1 MNNTFLLFQSSKPQ
15 NHRENRPQ
23 RRSKNISRG
32 IKMGI
37 GPIWGINSVS
47 PFNLSCFKISKIVFY
62 KSLSFGLITY
72 HIMFLTGNIW
82 RRSGQQ
88 LHWWHS
94 NWRLLFESRVMF
106 LWWLWFNFHNLKFCS
121 VKCDL
126 FYSFYTPPSKFFCGL
141 GSFRCCYL
149 LASRTAKSQRSHLH
163 DQASSS
169 ALTVS
174 AKRTLW

>member
-23 RRSKNISRG
+23 RRSKNILRW
-32 IKMGI
+32 ITMGI

-47 PFNLSCFKISKIVFY
+47 PFILSCFKKSNIVFY

-72 HIMFLTGNIW
+72 NIMFLTGNIW

-88 LHWWHS
+88 LYWWHR

-106 LWWLWFNFHNLKFCS
+106 LWWVLNNCTSVTYFKHRQTTLCS
-121 VKCDL
+121 CGSCCEHRYFVYLINTDSIK
-126 FYSFYTPPSKFFCGL
+126 SKWK
-141 GSFRCCYL
+141 Y
-149 LASRTAKSQRSHLH
+149 K
-163 DQASSS
+163 
-169 ALTVS
+169 
-174 AKRTLW
+174 